1 VRFFKQKC
9 GEEKLLRHVLKWV
22 DIMTM
27 GVKETHWEGVDWSNF
42 AQDRGQWQAVANTV
56 INLKVTQ
63 KAGNFLLA
71 DQLLASR

>member
-1 VRFFKQKC
+1 
-9 GEEKLLRHVLKWV
+9 
-22 DIMTM
+22 MTM